1 MSRRWL
7 TERKNDHY
15 HKRAKEEGYRSRSAY
30 KLKQM
35 DDRFHFFRRAR
46 YVLDIGAA
54 PGGWLQVVSEAVG
67 EDGLV
72 VGVDLRPIEYL
83 ELGNVET
90 IVGDILDEETM
101 DEIRELLPGSVD
113 VVLSDLSPNISG
125 VWDVDQFRQIDLAT
139 MALKVIWMKLREVVP
154 PVDEVRFEP
163 LDVMTLL
170 SLPDHLR
177 KTATVTGSLGKAT
190 ADEISERTE
199 RARAVESGYLNQ
211 LVRMGYLKK
220 ERDGRMVL
228 FSVIS

>member
-7 TERKNDHY
+7 TERKNDPY

-35 DDRFHFFRRAR
+35 DDRFHFFRGAR

-67 EDGLV
+67 EGGLV

-90 IVGDILDEETM
+90 IVGDILDEEIM

-139 MALKVIWMKLREVVP
+139 MALKISQALLRRDGWFVVKVFMGSEYDSYLKEVKAAYRKVNVVKP
-154 PVDEVRFEP
+154 MASRKGSAEVYLVARY
-163 LDVMTLL
+163 
-170 SLPDHLR
+170 LR
-177 KTATVTGSLGKAT
+177 
-190 ADEISERTE
+190 RRR
-199 RARAVESGYLNQ
+199 RAR
-211 LVRMGYLKK
+211 
-220 ERDGRMVL
+220 
-228 FSVIS
+228 

>member
-15 HKRAKEEGYRSRSAY
+15 HKMAKEEGYRSRAAY

-35 DDRFHFFRRAR
+35 DERFHFFKGAR

-54 PGGWLQVVSEAVG
+54 PGGWLQVASEAVG
-67 EDGLV
+67 ENGLV
-72 VGVDLRPIEYL
+72 VGVDQNPIEYL

-90 IVGDILDEETM
+90 IVGDILDEEIM

-139 MALKVIWMKLREVVP
+139 MALKVSQALLRRDGWFVVKVFMGSEYEAYLKEVKAAYRKVNIVKP
-154 PVDEVRFEP
+154 MASRKGSAEVYLVARY
-163 LDVMTLL
+163 
-170 SLPDHLR
+170 LR
-177 KTATVTGSLGKAT
+177 
-190 ADEISERTE
+190 RRR
-199 RARAVESGYLNQ
+199 RAR
-211 LVRMGYLKK
+211 
-220 ERDGRMVL
+220 
-228 FSVIS
+228 

>member
-35 DDRFHFFRRAR
+35 DDRFHFFRGAR

-90 IVGDILDEETM
+90 IVGDILDEEIM

-139 MALKVIWMKLREVVP
+139 MALKVSQALLRRDGWFVVKVFMGSEYDSYLKEVKAAYRKVNVVKP
-154 PVDEVRFEP
+154 MASRKGSAEVYLVARY
-163 LDVMTLL
+163 
-170 SLPDHLR
+170 LR
-177 KTATVTGSLGKAT
+177 
-190 ADEISERTE
+190 RRR
-199 RARAVESGYLNQ
+199 RAR
-211 LVRMGYLKK
+211 
-220 ERDGRMVL
+220 
-228 FSVIS
+228 

>member
-7 TERKNDHY
+7 TERKSDPY

-35 DDRFHFFRRAR
+35 DDRFHFFRGAR

-90 IVGDILDEETM
+90 IVGDILDEEIM

-139 MALKVIWMKLREVVP
+139 MALKVSQALLRRDGWFVVKVFMGSEYDSYLKEVKAAYRKVNVVKP
-154 PVDEVRFEP
+154 MASRKGSAEVYLVARY
-163 LDVMTLL
+163 
-170 SLPDHLR
+170 LR
-177 KTATVTGSLGKAT
+177 
-190 ADEISERTE
+190 RRR
-199 RARAVESGYLNQ
+199 RAR
-211 LVRMGYLKK
+211 
-220 ERDGRMVL
+220 
-228 FSVIS
+228 

>member
-139 MALKVIWMKLREVVP
+139 MALKVSQAFLRRDGWFVVKVFMGSEYEAYLKEVKAAYRKVNIVKP
-154 PVDEVRFEP
+154 MASRKGSAEVYLVARY
-163 LDVMTLL
+163 
-170 SLPDHLR
+170 LR
-177 KTATVTGSLGKAT
+177 
-190 ADEISERTE
+190 RRR
-199 RARAVESGYLNQ
+199 RAR
-211 LVRMGYLKK
+211 
-220 ERDGRMVL
+220 
-228 FSVIS
+228 

>member
-1 MSRRWL
+1 M
-7 TERKNDHY
+7 
-15 HKRAKEEGYRSRSAY
+15 AKEEGYRSRAAY

-35 DDRFHFFRRAR
+35 DERFHFFRGAR

-90 IVGDILDEETM
+90 IVGDILDEEIM

-139 MALKVIWMKLREVVP
+139 MALKVSQALLRRDGWFVVKVFMGSEYDSYLKEVKAAYRKVNVVKP
-154 PVDEVRFEP
+154 MASRKGSAEVYLVARY
-163 LDVMTLL
+163 
-170 SLPDHLR
+170 LR
-177 KTATVTGSLGKAT
+177 
-190 ADEISERTE
+190 RRR
-199 RARAVESGYLNQ
+199 RAR
-211 LVRMGYLKK
+211 
-220 ERDGRMVL
+220 
-228 FSVIS
+228 

>member
-1 MSRRWL
+1 LSRRWL
-7 TERKNDHY
+7 ARRKNDHY
-15 HKRAKEEGYRSRSAY
+15 HKMAKEEGYRSRAAY

-35 DDRFHFFRRAR
+35 DERFHFFRGAR

-90 IVGDILDEETM
+90 IVGDILDEEIM

-139 MALKVIWMKLREVVP
+139 MALKVSQALLRRDGWFVVKVFMGSEYEAYLKEVKAAYRKVNVVKP
-154 PVDEVRFEP
+154 MASRKGSAEVYLVARY
-163 LDVMTLL
+163 
-170 SLPDHLR
+170 LR
-177 KTATVTGSLGKAT
+177 
-190 ADEISERTE
+190 RRR
-199 RARAVESGYLNQ
+199 RAR
-211 LVRMGYLKK
+211 
-220 ERDGRMVL
+220 
-228 FSVIS
+228 

>member
-1 MSRRWL
+1 M
-7 TERKNDHY
+7 
-15 HKRAKEEGYRSRSAY
+15 AKEEGYRSRAAY

-35 DDRFHFFRRAR
+35 DERFHFFRGAR

-67 EDGLV
+67 EGGLV

-90 IVGDILDEETM
+90 IVGDILDEEIM

-139 MALKVIWMKLREVVP
+139 MALKVSQALLRRDGWFVVK
-154 PVDEVRFEP
+154 VF
-163 LDVMTLL
+163 M
-170 SLPDHLR
+170 
-177 KTATVTGSLGKAT
+177 GSEYEA
-190 ADEISERTE
+190 
-199 RARAVESGYLNQ
+199 
-211 LVRMGYLKK
+211 YLKEVK
-220 ERDGRMVL
+220 AAYRKVNIVKPMASRKGSAEVYLVARYLRRRRRAK
-228 FSVIS
+228 